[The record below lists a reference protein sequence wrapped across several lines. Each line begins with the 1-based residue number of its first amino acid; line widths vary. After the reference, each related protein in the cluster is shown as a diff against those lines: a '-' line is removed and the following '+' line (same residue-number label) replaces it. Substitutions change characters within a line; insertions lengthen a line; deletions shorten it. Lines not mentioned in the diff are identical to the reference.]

1 MPPTFVAIDF
11 ETADYGADS
20 ACSIGMVR
28 VEEWQVTARISRLI
42 RPPRQWIQFAWLHG
56 ITWERVCNEPAFGAI
71 WPELLHMLEGAE
83 YLVAHNA
90 GFDRNVL
97 RACCAAA
104 NLPMPL
110 QAFVCSMIEA
120 RRRWGIRPTKL
131 PNVCQRLGIELKH
144 HDALS
149 DAEAAARIIIASRS
163 ATPNEPEASQK
174 RPSQR
179 SPFVPVPPPPSIQ

>member
-56 ITWERVCNEPAFGAI
+56 ITWERVCNEPAFDAV
-71 WPELLHMLEGAE
+71 WPELLHILEGAE
-83 YLVAHNA
+83 FLVAHNA

-97 RACCAAA
+97 RACCTAA
-104 NLPMPL
+104 NMAMPL

-120 RRRWGIRPTKL
+120 RQRWGIYPTKL
-131 PNVCQRLGIELKH
+131 PIVCQRLGIDLKH

-163 ATPNEPEASQK
+163 ATSNEPEASQK

-179 SPFVPVPPPPSIQ
+179 SPFVPAPPPPSIQ

>member
-1 MPPTFVAIDF
+1 MTPTFVAIDF

-20 ACSIGMVR
+20 ACSIGLVR
-28 VEEWQVTARISRLI
+28 VEGWEVTVKVCRLI
-42 RPPRQWIQFAWLHG
+42 RPPRQWIRFAWLHG
-56 ITWERVCNEPAFGAI
+56 ITWERVCNEPAFDGVWQDLI
-71 WPELLHMLEGAE
+71 HLLEGAE

-104 NLPMPL
+104 NLVAPSHP
-110 QAFVCSMIEA
+110 FVCSMREA
-120 RRRWGIRPTKL
+120 RQKWGIYPTKL
-131 PNVCQRLGIELKH
+131 PAVCRRLGIELRH

-163 ATPNEPEASQK
+163 GSSSAPASPPLPEP
-174 RPSQR
+174 RQR
-179 SPFVPVPPPPSIQ
+179 SFQ